1 MERVR
6 FAVYGVGPVGSLI
19 TRYGLEKD
27 WMEIVGAF
35 DIDPLKI
42 GRDVGEV
49 IGLSEKIGVVVEKPS
64 IDVLRTVKPDIVLHA
79 TGSFLDKVYEQI
91 LDAVRAGS
99 DIISTCETLSYPYY
113 RYPELASRLDL
124 EAKKNNST
132 ILGVGINPGFLLD
145 LLPAVL
151 TTSCIKVGKVT
162 ARRVIDASKRRESFR
177 KKIGLGLDQVT
188 FNEKIERGE
197 LTAHVGY
204 ADSVYLLADALK
216 LKLDSV
222 YEKQDAIIADR
233 EIKIEDIVIQ
243 HGRVRGIRG
252 YGIGLIRGKEV
263 IRVEFTAVAGAEEE
277 FEEIIIEGAP
287 RIAWRSI
294 GGTPGDTATSAVV
307 LNYVPIVLDSDP
319 GLAIVTRL
327 RSPSYCSS
335 YQGV

>member
-6 FAVYGVGPVGSLI
+6 FAVYGVGPIGSLI
-19 TRYGLEKD
+19 TIHGIERN
-27 WMEIVGAF
+27 WMELVGAF

-49 IGLSEKIGVVVEKPS
+49 IGLNEKIGVFVEKPS
-64 IDVLRTVKPDIVLHA
+64 IDVLKTVKPDIVLHA

-99 DIISTCETLSYPYY
+99 DVISTCETLSYPYY
-113 RYPELASRLDL
+113 RYPDLAGRLDL

-132 ILGVGINPGFLLD
+132 ILGAGINPGFLLD

-151 TTSCIKVGKVT
+151 TTSCIKVEKVT

-177 KKIGLGLDQVT
+177 KKIGLGLEQVA

-204 ADSVYLLADALK
+204 AESVYLLADALK

-222 YEKQDAIIADR
+222 YEKQDAITADR
-233 EIKIEDIVIQ
+233 EIKMENMVIQ
-243 HGRVRGIRG
+243 PGRVRGIRG
-252 YGIGLIRGKEV
+252 YGVGLIRDKEV
-263 IRVEFTAVAGAEEE
+263 IRVEFIAVAGAEEE
-277 FEEIIIEGAP
+277 FEEIIIEGVP
-287 RIAWRSI
+287 RITWRST
-294 GGTPGDTATSAVV
+294 GGTPGDIATSAVV
-307 LNYVPIVLDSDP
+307 LNYVPTVLDSDP

-327 RSPSYCSS
+327 KAPSYCSF
-335 YQGV
+335 

>member
-6 FAVYGVGPVGSLI
+6 FAVYGVGPIGSLI
-19 TRYGLEKD
+19 TRYGIERN
-27 WMEIVGAF
+27 WMELVGAF

-49 IGLSEKIGVVVEKPS
+49 IGLNEKIGVVVEKPS
-64 IDVLRTVKPDIVLHA
+64 IDVLRTVKPDVVLHT

-99 DIISTCETLSYPYY
+99 DVISTCETLSYPYY
-113 RYPELASRLDL
+113 RYPDLAGRLDL

-132 ILGVGINPGFLLD
+132 ILGAGINPGFLLD
-145 LLPAVL
+145 LLPTVL
-151 TTSCIKVGKVT
+151 TTSCIKVEKIT

-177 KKIGLGLDQVT
+177 KKIGLGLDQIT
-188 FNEKIERGE
+188 FNEKIKKGE

-204 ADSVYLLADALK
+204 AESVYLLADALK
-216 LKLDSV
+216 LKLDST
-222 YEKQDAIIADR
+222 YEKQYAITADR
-233 EIKIEDIVIQ
+233 EIKIEDTIIQ
-243 HGRVRGIRG
+243 PGRVRGIRG
-252 YGIGLIRGKEV
+252 YGIGLVGGKEV
-263 IRVEFTAVAGAEEE
+263 IKVEFIAVAGAEEE

-294 GGTPGDTATSAVV
+294 GGTPGDIATSAVV

-327 RSPSYCSS
+327 RAPSYCSYYRS
-335 YQGV
+335 A

>member
-1 MERVR
+1 MEKVK
-6 FAVYGVGPVGSLI
+6 FAIYGVGPIGSLI

-27 WMEIVGAF
+27 WMELVGAF

-49 IGLSEKIGVVVEKPS
+49 IGLSEKVGVVVERPS

-99 DIISTCETLSYPYY
+99 DVISTCETLSYPYY
-113 RYPELASRLDL
+113 RYPDLAGRLDL

-132 ILGVGINPGFLLD
+132 ILGAGINPGFLLD

-151 TTSCIKVGKVT
+151 TTSCIKVEEVT

-177 KKIGLGLDQVT
+177 RKIGLGLDQVT
-188 FNEKIERGE
+188 FNEKIGKGE

-204 ADSVYLLADALK
+204 AESVYLLADALK

-222 YEKQDAIIADR
+222 YEKQDAITAER
-233 EIKIEDIVIQ
+233 EIRIEDMVIQ
-243 HGRVRGIRG
+243 PGRVRGIRG
-252 YGIGLIRGKEV
+252 YGVGLIRGREV

-277 FEEIIIEGAP
+277 FEEIIIEGTP

-294 GGTPGDTATSAVV
+294 DGTPGDIATSAVV

-327 RSPSYCSS
+327 RAPSYCSNYRS
-335 YQGV
+335 V